1 MAGLDFSPAPA
12 RAGGNYL
19 PILAPSVVLCVIV
32 LHLLATGRQ
41 VAAQEPLVEMPDR
54 SIGVLQRLV
63 DDLKAGL
70 AIPQAVAVNVVS
82 GNRRALSVSAPATI
96 DGPFR
101 LSVDETFVGALSDD
115 ELAAAL
121 AHELGHVWVFT
132 HHPYLQTE
140 RLANEVAMRVVSRE
154 SLERLYTKVWAHGG
168 MKGDMLTFLGPT
180 PVMIESPLPVSA
192 DASH

>member
-1 MAGLDFSPAPA
+1 MAALDFSPATP

-19 PILAPSVVLCVIV
+19 PILAPSVALCVIV
-32 LHLLATGRQ
+32 LHLLATGQQ
-41 VAAQEPLVEMPDR
+41 VAAQSPLVETPER
-54 SIGVLQRLV
+54 SLGVLQRLV
-63 DDLKAGL
+63 DELKAGL
-70 AIPQAVAVNVVS
+70 AIPQTVAVNVVS
-82 GNRRALSVSAPATI
+82 GNRRALSVSAPATT
-96 DGPFR
+96 DGPFN
-101 LSVDETFVGALSDD
+101 LSVDAAFVGTLSDD

-154 SLERLYTKVWAHGG
+154 SLERLYSKVWVHGG
-168 MKGDMLTFLGPT
+168 MKGDILTFLGPA
-180 PVMIESPLPVSA
+180 PVMMESPIPVSA